1 MVRKNCNYE
10 IEVRQKTLYVTLCG
24 EIDHHSAKRIRER
37 VDRELDLAR
46 PHELVLDFSGVGFM
60 DSSGIGLIMG
70 RAVKAEAIGATVVVQ
85 GLSAAQKRI
94 VRMSGIERLECVN
107 IK

>member
-1 MVRKNCNYE
+1 MKEAE
-10 IEVRQKTLYVTLCG
+10 IVESRGAVLVKLGC

-60 DSSGIGLIMG
+60 DSSGIGLIM
-70 RAVKAEAIGATVVVQ
+70 Q
-85 GLSAAQKRI
+85 
-94 VRMSGIERLECVN
+94 
-107 IK
+107 